1 MERQISAHMK
11 QRYDTKENW
20 ERNDPVLLS
29 GELAIESD
37 TSMAKIGNG
46 HSRYTLLPYMSTPL
60 DAVNVDNG
68 SID

>member
-37 TSMAKIGNG
+37 TSMAK
-46 HSRYTLLPYMSTPL
+46 
-60 DAVNVDNG
+60 
-68 SID
+68 